1 MSQSKQLSYYYQ
13 NREKQLE
20 MRAKYYEENKEKI
33 RERATI
39 YFKEYY
45 AKNRKDMLKRVADF
59 AKENPEIRRKMQSD
73 WREKNREHLRI
84 YSKNRRDKIKE
95 LKIQEQNEEYLQ
107 QLKEYHEQKGKTKR
121 CKEPQKP
128 KEIKRGRPREKDIE
142 PEIIIDRTVRF
153 NLILD
158 IEDVF

>member
-1 MSQSKQLSYYYQ
+1 MSQSKQLIYYYQ

-20 MRAKYYEENKEKI
+20 ARAKYYEENKEKI
-33 RERATI
+33 RERSAI

-45 AKNRKDMLKRVADF
+45 AKNRLDMLKRVADY
-59 AKENPEIRRKMQSD
+59 AKENPEIRQKMQSD

-84 YSKNRRDKIKE
+84 YTKKRRDKIKE
-95 LKIQEQNEEYLQ
+95 LKIQEQNEQYNKELIEY
-107 QLKEYHEQKGKTKR
+107 KKDKTKR

-128 KEIKRGRPREKDIE
+128 KEIKRGRPRVREII
-142 PEIIIDRTVRF
+142 PEIKPERFLKF